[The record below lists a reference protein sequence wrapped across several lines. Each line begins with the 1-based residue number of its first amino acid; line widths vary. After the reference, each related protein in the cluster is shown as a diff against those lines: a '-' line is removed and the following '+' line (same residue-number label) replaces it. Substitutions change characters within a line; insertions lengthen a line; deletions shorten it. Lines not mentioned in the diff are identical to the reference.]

1 MQTNA
6 YDILKERG
14 FIAQCT
20 HEDELRELMGKEPV
34 TFYIGYDP
42 TADSLTAGHFLT
54 LMGLAH
60 MHRAGHKP
68 ITLMGTGT
76 GMVGDPS
83 DRSDMRKV
91 MTRETVQHH
100 IQCFKNQFAKFIN
113 YDNAEAIME
122 ENDWLLDLNYVDF
135 IRDYGVHFN
144 VNHMLQA
151 ECYKSRLDGGLTFFE
166 FNYILMQAYDFLE
179 LYRRYGCR
187 VQFGGNDQWSNII
200 AGIDLI
206 RKKEN
211 VPAYGLTF
219 TLLTTGTG
227 EKMGKS
233 AGNAVWLDPNKTSP
247 FDFYQYW
254 RNTEDSIVIRNL
266 KLLTFLTME
275 EINEMANWQGSELNR
290 AKEILAYEI
299 TKTVHGQEEADKAQ
313 AAARALFT
321 KGAEL
326 DLESV
331 PCTNI
336 PAGLM
341 IIEVLEHMK
350 LIPSR
355 SEGRRLINQSGI
367 SLNGEKVTAHDQI
380 VTEADFKDGYILIQ
394 KGKKIYHRGKLES

>member
-206 RKKEN
+206 RKKES
-211 VPAYGLTF
+211 VAAYGLTF

-290 AKEILAYEI
+290 AKEILAYEV

-326 DLESV
+326 DLASV
-331 PCTNI
+331 PCISI

-341 IIEVLEHMK
+341 IIEVLEQMK

-367 SLNGEKVTAHDQI
+367 SLNGEKVTTHDQI

-394 KGKKIYHRGKLES
+394 KGKKIYHRGNLQS